1 MQTSTV
7 LNTLEDTEKLAEK
20 IASEIVGAQI
30 LALSGPVGAGKT
42 TFAKLFAAAL
52 GIEKTIVSPTFTLL
66 QPYTLP
72 KPIRGITT
80 LIHIDAYRLE
90 SPDEL
95 TAIGFYDFI
104 NDPTTIILIEWAEN
118 IAELLSNQSVIW
130 LHIEIEND
138 LRVCKIKTA
147 TA

>member
-1 MQTSTV
+1 MEISTV

-20 IASEIVGAQI
+20 IASEILGGQI

-52 GIEKTIVSPTFTLL
+52 GIEKTVLSPTYTLL

-80 LIHIDAYRLE
+80 FIHIDAYRLE
-90 SPDEL
+90 SPEEL
-95 TAIGFYDFI
+95 TAIGFADFLG
-104 NDPTTIILIEWAEN
+104 DPSVIILIEWAEHAGN
-118 IAELLSNQSVIW
+118 LLDSQSVIRMNF
-130 LHIEIEND
+130 EIED
-138 LRVCKIKTA
+138 GLRICSLK
-147 TA
+147 

>member
-1 MQTSTV
+1 MQTSIV
-7 LNTLEDTEKLAEK
+7 LNTLEDTEQMAEK
-20 IASEIVGAQI
+20 IAGEIVGGQI

-52 GIEKTIVSPTFTLL
+52 GIEKTVLSPTYTLL

-72 KPIRGITT
+72 KPVHGIRT

-90 SPDEL
+90 SPAEL
-95 TAIGFYDFI
+95 LAIGFEDFL

-118 IAELLSNQSVIW
+118 VAELLNDQSVIW
-130 LHIEIEND
+130 MNFEID
-138 LRVCKIKTA
+138 GDIRICKIKSR
-147 TA
+147 

>member
-1 MQTSTV
+1 MQTSIV
-7 LNTLEDTEKLAEK
+7 LNTLEDTEQMAEK
-20 IASEIVGAQI
+20 IASEIVGGQI

-52 GIEKTIVSPTFTLL
+52 GIEKTVLSPTYTLL

-90 SPDEL
+90 SPAEL
-95 TAIGFYDFI
+95 SAIGFEDFL
-104 NDPTTIILIEWAEN
+104 NDPTTIILLEWAEN
-118 IAELLSNQSVIW
+118 VAELLNDQPVIW
-130 LHIEIEND
+130 MNFEIDGD
-138 LRVCKIKTA
+138 LRVCKIKG
-147 TA
+147 

>member
-1 MQTSTV
+1 METNIV

-20 IASEIVGAQI
+20 IASEIVGGQI

-52 GIEKTIVSPTFTLL
+52 GIEKTVLSPTYTLL

-80 LIHIDAYRLE
+80 FVHIDAYRLE
-90 SPDEL
+90 SAEEL
-95 TAIGFYDFI
+95 AAIGFADFLG
-104 NDPTTIILIEWAEN
+104 DPSTIILIEWAEN
-118 IAELLSNQSVIW
+118 VAELLFDQSVIW
-130 LHIEIEND
+130 MNLEID
-138 LRVCKIKTA
+138 GDMRVCKIRG
-147 TA
+147 

>member
-1 MQTSTV
+1 METDIV

-20 IASEIVGAQI
+20 ISSEIVGGQI

-52 GIEKTIVSPTFTLL
+52 GIEKTVLSPTYTLL

-80 LIHIDAYRLE
+80 FVHIDAYRLE
-90 SPDEL
+90 SAEEL
-95 TAIGFYDFI
+95 AAIGFTDFLG
-104 NDPTTIILIEWAEN
+104 DPSVIILIEWAEN
-118 IAELLSNQSVIW
+118 VAELLFDQSVIW
-130 LHIEIEND
+130 MNLEID
-138 LRVCKIKTA
+138 GDMRVCKIKG
-147 TA
+147 